1 MHSSFSFD
9 LETNIYFTP
18 NNFKAYAT
26 ALEAPPVPK
35 IRALFSF
42 KGKKSASALANP

>member
-9 LETNIYFTP
+9 LETNLYFTP
-18 NNFKAYAT
+18 NNFKAYAM

-35 IRALFSF
+35 IKALVL
-42 KGKKSASALANP
+42 GLTILCAEL